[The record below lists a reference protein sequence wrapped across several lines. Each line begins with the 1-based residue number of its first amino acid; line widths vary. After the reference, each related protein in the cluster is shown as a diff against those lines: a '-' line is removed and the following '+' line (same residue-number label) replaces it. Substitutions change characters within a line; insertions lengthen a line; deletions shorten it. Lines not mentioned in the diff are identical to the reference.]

1 MSRFLTQ
8 LDPDSIQFPSP
19 RHALTEPNG
28 LLAIGGDL
36 SPQRLLLAYHN
47 GIFPWY
53 GAHHPILW
61 WSPNPRG
68 VLPPEHVHV
77 SRSMQKL
84 RRNHPYE
91 IWINRNFMATVR
103 ACAAPRR
110 DCDDTWIN
118 EELMA
123 SYAQLHD
130 SGYAHSVEVW
140 QNDAL
145 IGGLYGISIGRVFCG
160 ESMFSRVVNT
170 SKLALVEF
178 CNHFNSHGGRL
189 IDCQMQTEHLAS
201 LGVIDWPREQFLQ
214 SLYQLRDQHLDSSCW
229 HRQQIGL

>member
-91 IWINRNFMATVR
+91 IWINRKDRKYTVIPSFIL
-103 ACAAPRR
+103 CNKSFGI
-110 DCDDTWIN
+110 DKI
-118 EELMA
+118 
-123 SYAQLHD
+123 Y
-130 SGYAHSVEVW
+130 VE
-140 QNDAL
+140 
-145 IGGLYGISIGRVFCG
+145 I
-160 ESMFSRVVNT
+160 
-170 SKLALVEF
+170 
-178 CNHFNSHGGRL
+178 
-189 IDCQMQTEHLAS
+189 
-201 LGVIDWPREQFLQ
+201 
-214 SLYQLRDQHLDSSCW
+214 
-229 HRQQIGL
+229 